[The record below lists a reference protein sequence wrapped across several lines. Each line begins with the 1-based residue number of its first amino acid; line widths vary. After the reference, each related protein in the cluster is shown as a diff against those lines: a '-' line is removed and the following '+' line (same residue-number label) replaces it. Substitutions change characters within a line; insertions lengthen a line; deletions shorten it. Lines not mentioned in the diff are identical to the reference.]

1 MLIFY
6 SEPRLILPSF
16 FNSHLA
22 VSLSFHVDRE
32 KGVFEAKM
40 GGGPAAKQ
48 TSELVLSSRTI
59 REFDARFT
67 APQFGY
73 PSVDAYY
80 ADACMTE
87 RLSDVRTPLLGI
99 AAEDDP
105 FQPADGIPTKFDRE
119 APVAMVVTK
128 RGGHIAHLEGVV
140 PYWSGPPFYVKL
152 ARDFLTAIFS
162 DVTHCAEKEQ

>member
-1 MLIFY
+1 MNLFW
-6 SEPRLILPSF
+6 F
-16 FNSHLA
+16 C
-22 VSLSFHVDRE
+22 RE
-32 KGVFEAKM
+32 KDIFEEKW

-48 TSELVLSSRTI
+48 TSQIILSSRTI

-87 RLSDVRTPLLGI
+87 RLNAVRTPLLGI

-105 FQPADGIPTKFDRE
+105 FLPADGIPTEFDAE

-128 RGGHIAHLEGVV
+128 HGGHVAHLEGIL
-140 PYWSGPPFYVKL
+140 PFLSGPPFYVKM
-152 ARDFLTAIFS
+152 AREFFTAIFD
-162 DVTHCAEKEQ
+162 DVANEKKSN